1 MFKIKE
7 FTLIEAKVFA
17 LRFYRL
23 QLTRLKF
30 HPLKKYTM
38 KRLYLAAAFSLSVI
52 LSSCD
57 SLKQIASQI
66 GLSEFEMAAGLKDA
80 LSQGL
85 FRGFNA
91 FADPNGNPL
100 VRFAFPGDAAKIEK
114 TLRDVGMEKMVN
126 QVTGK
131 FTRAMSS
138 AVTAAKP
145 IFLNSVKQMSFKD
158 AAGILVTDNLHAA
171 TDYFK
176 TTMSPELMTAFRP
189 IVDSTVKTEG
199 ANKDWSSLV
208 NIYNKIPFI
217 NKPLESNLTDFI
229 AARAIDAMFVSV
241 AQEEE
246 NIRTKYEF
254 RKTDMMKRAFAYADE
269 QLKKKKQQ
277 AN

>member
-1 MFKIKE
+1 
-7 FTLIEAKVFA
+7 
-17 LRFYRL
+17 
-23 QLTRLKF
+23 
-30 HPLKKYTM
+30 M
-38 KRLYLAAAFSLSVI
+38 KRLYLGIALSLSVF

-114 TLRDVGMEKMVN
+114 TLHDIGMDKMVD

-145 IFLNSVKQMSFKD
+145 IFLNSVKQMSIRD
-158 AAGILVTDNLHAA
+158 ATGILVTDNLHAA

-199 ANKDWSSLV
+199 ANKDWSNLV

-229 AARAIDAMFVSV
+229 SARAVDAMFVSV

-246 NIRTKYEF
+246 NIRTKFEF
-254 RKTDMMKRAFAYADE
+254 RKTDMMKKAFAYADE

-277 AN
+277 TN

>member
-1 MFKIKE
+1 
-7 FTLIEAKVFA
+7 
-17 LRFYRL
+17 
-23 QLTRLKF
+23 
-30 HPLKKYTM
+30 M
-38 KRLYLAAAFSLSVI
+38 KRLYLSLVLSLSI
-52 LSSCD
+52 FLSSCD

-91 FADPNGNPL
+91 FADPTGNPL

-114 TLRDVGMEKMVN
+114 TLKDIGMDKVVD
-126 QVTGK
+126 QVTAK

-145 IFLNSVKQMSFKD
+145 IFLNSVKKMSIRD

-199 ANKDWSSLV
+199 ANKEWANLV

-217 NKPLESNLTDFI
+217 NKPLESNLTDFV

-241 AQEEE
+241 ANEEE

-254 RKTDMMKRAFAYADE
+254 RKTDMMKKAFAYADE
-269 QLKKKKQQ
+269 QLKKRKQQ
-277 AN
+277 QN